1 MLRFV
6 GPSLVKRFTHT
17 HSKTIFPENNNKV
30 IEDLIRQQNKILQEI
45 SKQIS
50 VVIISIG
57 LINLVIFLKPIR

>member
-30 IEDLIRQQNKILQEI
+30 IENLIKEQNEILKQMRKEI
-45 SKQIS
+45 S
-50 VVIISIG
+50 VIT
-57 LINLVIFLKPIR
+57 LVIAFLSATIAFKPMK